1 MTNKLLL
8 FSFRVILSTIFVF
21 TLSACS
27 SDNTK
32 EYSQESAQQ
41 VFNNL
46 KGTYQGPVLIDNIP
60 QTVAITISNDFSV
73 KRLPLSPIL
82 KKIFTDENQLKEAL
96 SSTNDITFTAKIQ
109 NIQITTLNALLTME
123 TTDFIFK
130 VKVGGKDYQVNSL
143 IKSEVYQINDN
154 TISVNIEV
162 KELSCEGMVYDLTK
176 NPITYNIDLASR
188 LDNYN

>member
-1 MTNKLLL
+1 MANKLLL
-8 FSFRVILSTIFVF
+8 FSFRVILSAIFVI
-21 TLSACS
+21 TLFACS

-32 EYSQESAQQ
+32 EYSQENAQQ
-41 VFNNL
+41 VFNDL

-60 QTVAITISNDFSV
+60 QTVTITIGNDFSV

-96 SSTNDITFTAKIQ
+96 SSTNDIIFTAKIQ
-109 NIQITTLNALLTME
+109 NIQITTFNALLTME
-123 TTDFIFK
+123 TTDFVFK

-154 TISVNIEV
+154 TISVNLEV
-162 KELSCEGMVYDLTK
+162 KELSCDGMVYDLTK
-176 NPITYNIDLASR
+176 DPITYYIDLANR
-188 LDNYN
+188 LDN

>member
-32 EYSQESAQQ
+32 EYSQESAQR

-60 QTVAITISNDFSV
+60 QTVAITIGNDFSV

-109 NIQITTLNALLTME
+109 NIQITTFNALLTME

-188 LDNYN
+188 LDNNN

>member
-60 QTVAITISNDFSV
+60 QTVAITIGNDFSV

-143 IKSEVYQINDN
+143 IKFEVYQINDN

>member
-60 QTVAITISNDFSV
+60 QTVAITIGNDFSV

>member
-21 TLSACS
+21 PLSTCS

-60 QTVAITISNDFSV
+60 QTVAITIGNDFSV